1 MRATPAIALVTM
13 ALLSFPAFA
22 QSSPPE
28 ARASFV
34 NLEGREIGEATL
46 RQTPNGVLIRLGVS
60 EIPSGPHAVH
70 IHEAGRC
77 EHQGGFQSAGGHFA
91 PRGGEHGYEVEGG
104 PHAGD
109 LPVQW
114 ASIEGMLRTDI
125 IAPDLTLTE
134 GEATLFDADGS
145 AIIIHAGIDD
155 YQSQPSGNAG
165 QQIACAVIRK

>member
-1 MRATPAIALVTM
+1 M
-13 ALLSFPAFA
+13 
-22 QSSPPE
+22 
-28 ARASFV
+28 
-34 NLEGREIGEATL
+34 
-46 RQTPNGVLIRLGVS
+46 
-60 EIPSGPHAVH
+60 
-70 IHEAGRC
+70 
-77 EHQGGFQSAGGHFA
+77 
-91 PRGGEHGYEVEGG
+91 EGG